1 MKSNNKSKQLYSRAQ
16 LLMPGGVNSPVRA
29 FRSVGMDPLFIQ
41 KSSGARVWDADN
53 NEYVD
58 LVGSWG
64 PMILGHAHPA
74 VVNAVLETAKQGLSF
89 GAPCE
94 KEVDL
99 AQLICECV
107 PSVEMLRM
115 TSSGTEAVMSAVR
128 VARAATKKSLV
139 VKFEGCYHGHSD
151 SMLVKAGSGALT
163 GGVPDSAGVPAEIA
177 QLTWTL
183 PFNDVHSVQQFFNE
197 KGSEVAAVIVEP
209 VAANMGLVL
218 PQEGFLQTLRELCS
232 QHDSILIFDEVITGF
247 RLGLAGAQGL
257 LGVQPDL
264 TVFGKIIGGGMPVG
278 AYGGRKDLMQLVAP
292 LGPVYQAGT
301 LSGNPVAM
309 AAGLATLRQLR
320 TSISFHE
327 KLEARGAQ
335 LQEGFLSL
343 AKDVGV
349 PVVVNRMGS
358 LLTLFFTSQEK
369 VESYSQVMQCDREKY
384 AAFFRSMLDRAIYL
398 PPSQFEA
405 MFLSSAH
412 GDMEMQRILEAARLS
427 FQELAKSE

>member
-1 MKSNNKSKQLYSRAQ
+1 MKSNNKSKQLFSRAQ
-16 LLMPGGVNSPVRA
+16 HLMPGGVNSPVRA

-41 KSSGARVWDADN
+41 KSSGARIWDADN

-74 VVNAVLETAKQGLSF
+74 VVNAVLETAKLGLSF

-94 KEVDL
+94 KEVEL

-115 TSSGTEAVMSAVR
+115 TSSGTEAVMSAIR
-128 VARAATKKSLV
+128 VARAATGKKLV

-163 GGVPDSAGVPAEIA
+163 GGVPDSAGVPAELA
-177 QLTWTL
+177 QLTCTL
-183 PFNDVHSVQQFFNE
+183 PYNDVSALQGLFAE
-197 KGSEVAAVIVEP
+197 KGAEIAAVIIEP

-218 PQEGFLQTLRELCS
+218 PKDGFLQTLRELCT
-232 QHDSILIFDEVITGF
+232 QHQAILIFDEVITGF

-264 TVFGKIIGGGMPVG
+264 SVFGKIIGGGMPVG
-278 AYGGRKDLMQLVAP
+278 AYGGRKELMQLVAP

-309 AAGLATLRQLR
+309 AAGLATLKQLR

-335 LQEGFLSL
+335 LQEGLLAL
-343 AKDVGV
+343 AKESGI
-349 PVVVNRMGS
+349 PVVVNRIGS
-358 LLTLFFTSQEK
+358 LLTLFFTTQDK

-384 AAFFRSMLDRAIYL
+384 AQFFRSMLDRAIYL
-398 PPSQFEA
+398 APSPFEA
-405 MFLSSAH
+405 LFLSGAH
-412 GDMEMQRILEAARLS
+412 GDTEMQRILDAAKLS
-427 FQELAKSE
+427 FQELAKPE